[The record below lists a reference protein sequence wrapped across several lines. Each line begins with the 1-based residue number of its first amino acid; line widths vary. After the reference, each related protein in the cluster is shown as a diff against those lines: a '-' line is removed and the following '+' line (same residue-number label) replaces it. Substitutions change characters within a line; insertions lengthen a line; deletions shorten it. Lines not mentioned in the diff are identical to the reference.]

1 MDARAAQGIGLAT
14 GKKGSRA
21 GAKVSLF
28 EFLRDV
34 LIASMNKGQF
44 PAALIAMI
52 VLSMIWRMPPADV
65 SKLVFRLFDVAQE
78 KSLVG
83 YVAAVIFLFG
93 WLFHT
98 RYQRRLITREM
109 QRISNERN
117 QLQAREL
124 GKRIKSS
131 EVGRK

>member
-1 MDARAAQGIGLAT
+1 MDARAAQGIGVAT
-14 GKKGSRA
+14 GKRGSKE

-34 LIASMNKGQF
+34 LIASIEKGQF

-65 SKLVFRLFDVAQE
+65 SKLVFRLFDVAEE
-78 KSLVG
+78 KGFIG
-83 YVAAVIFLFG
+83 YVASVLCLFG
-93 WLFHT
+93 WFFHA
-98 RYQRRLITREM
+98 RYQRGLITREM
-109 QRISNERN
+109 RRVSRERN

-124 GKRIKSS
+124 GKKLKSS
-131 EVGRK
+131 EAGRK

>member
-1 MDARAAQGIGLAT
+1 MDARATQGIGLAA
-14 GKKGSRA
+14 GRKGSRA
-21 GAKVSLF
+21 GAKVSVF

-34 LIASMNKGQF
+34 LVASMNKGQF

-65 SKLVFRLFDVAQE
+65 SKLVFRLLDVAEE

-83 YVAAVIFLFG
+83 YAASVLCVFG
-93 WLFHT
+93 WYFHA
-98 RYQRRLITREM
+98 RYQRRLIAREM
-109 QRISNERN
+109 QRISRERN

-124 GKRIKSS
+124 GKKLKSS
-131 EVGRK
+131 EAGRK